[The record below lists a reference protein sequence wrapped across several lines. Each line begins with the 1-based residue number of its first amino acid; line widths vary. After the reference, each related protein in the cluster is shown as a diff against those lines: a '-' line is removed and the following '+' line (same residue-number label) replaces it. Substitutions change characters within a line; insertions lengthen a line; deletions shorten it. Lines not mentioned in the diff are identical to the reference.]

1 MGSDTASTRPE
12 LKRLRKHLR
21 RVRSG
26 GEYQTFCPVVYFKSR
41 HTAGDLDLTPT
52 QVGNLIAK
60 LREMETDIT
69 IEPWGY
75 ANATTWRVTPAE

>member
-1 MGSDTASTRPE
+1 MGSDAASTKPGI
-12 LKRLRKHLR
+12 KRLQEHLR
-21 RVRSG
+21 REAAD
-26 GEYQTFCPVVYFKSR
+26 GEYYFKSR
-41 HTAGDLDLTPT
+41 HIAGDLDLTPR
-52 QVGNLIAK
+52 QIGNLIAN